1 MKSFGFALL
10 VMASALTVAPRAIAR
25 PLTDSGAAAGND
37 AARISGQVTW
47 SGYSDPGSTVL
58 ELSEVVGQPAS
69 TSASPVQGE
78 IAKPAP
84 SGVSTILGSHLF
96 KRSGSKS
103 TIRAVGG
110 SANGYRDSNSA
121 SPEPGSLVLLGTGLL
136 GLAFVVFR
144 KAKSEEVS
152 VQK

>member
-1 MKSFGFALL
+1 MKSFGFALP
-10 VMASALTVAPRAIAR
+10 VMALAIAFVPRAFAR
-25 PLTDSGAAAGND
+25 PAADVSAAAGND
-37 AARISGQVTW
+37 VARTSGQITW
-47 SGYSDPGSTVL
+47 SGYADPGPTVL
-58 ELSEVVGQPAS
+58 ELSEVVSQSDS
-69 TSASPVQGE
+69 TAVSPMQGK

-96 KRSGSKS
+96 KRPGSKS

-110 SANGYRDSNSA
+110 SSGQLGTNPA
-121 SPEPGSLVLLGTGLL
+121 SPEPSSLVLLGTGLL